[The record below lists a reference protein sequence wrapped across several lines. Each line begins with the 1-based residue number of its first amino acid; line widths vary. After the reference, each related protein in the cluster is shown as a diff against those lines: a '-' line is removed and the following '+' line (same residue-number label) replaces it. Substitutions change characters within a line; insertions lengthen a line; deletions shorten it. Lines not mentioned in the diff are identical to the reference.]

1 MHFSPTQRAPR
12 RLAFAFVIG
21 LYSTCAAL
29 QTNDLPQ
36 RSSGSPARYEFRQ
49 AHDPDGIGKFYMG
62 REIAQVMGHQGAEWL
77 ERAERGAE
85 EAPDVLLTQLKIH
98 PGATVADIGA
108 GTGYL
113 TRRLARQVGP
123 AGRVF
128 AVDIQP
134 EMLAILTNSA
144 ARVGLTN
151 IIPVLGTDTD
161 PRLAA
166 ASVDM
171 VLMVDVYHEFEFPY
185 EMMMAICRSLKTGA
199 RVAFVEYREE
209 DATVPIKPLHKMAEA
224 QVRKE
229 MSVLPLVWVETLE
242 PLPRQH
248 LIIFRKQP
256 ESAFL
261 ESAGSKRP
269 ESRQPPTVE

>member
-1 MHFSPTQRAPR
+1 MQFSPTQRAPR

-36 RSSGSPARYEFRQ
+36 RPSGSLARYEFRQ

-85 EAPDVLLTQLKIH
+85 EAPDVLFSQLKIQ

-113 TRRLARQVGP
+113 TRRLARQVAP
-123 AGRVF
+123 AGSVF

-134 EMLAILTNSA
+134 EMLAILTTSA

-151 IIPVLGTDTD
+151 
-161 PRLAA
+161 
-166 ASVDM
+166 
-171 VLMVDVYHEFEFPY
+171 
-185 EMMMAICRSLKTGA
+185 
-199 RVAFVEYREE
+199 
-209 DATVPIKPLHKMAEA
+209 
-224 QVRKE
+224 
-229 MSVLPLVWVETLE
+229 
-242 PLPRQH
+242 
-248 LIIFRKQP
+248 
-256 ESAFL
+256 
-261 ESAGSKRP
+261 
-269 ESRQPPTVE
+269 